1 MSDTVVVNEQKAL
14 LKSEIE
20 SAEEIKE
27 HVIKAMSVLD
37 LVVASLEKKEEASKD
52 LDIASELNAIVSV
65 YDNLD
70 VAFTTAASIQ
80 NFLTEQQ
87 DIDKENA

>member
-1 MSDTVVVNEQKAL
+1 MSDKVVVDEQKAL
-14 LKSEIE
+14 LDAQIE

-52 LDIASELNAIVSV
+52 LDIASELNSIVSV

-70 VAFTTAASIQ
+70 TAFTNAAGIEK
-80 NFLTEQQ
+80 FLNDQETVDTVNE
-87 DIDKENA
+87 